1 MKSRYALGSL
11 ILLLALLATLTGC
24 SKREDARAG
33 QEEGAAVAGPEAAG
47 QSVPPLIAQ
56 FLDRRVR
63 MRNVTA
69 GGEIRAFFAS
79 WEEALRRRPREPMD
93 LHFEVDVDGTFP
105 RDHAWE
111 NPTSRGILEEV
122 CQECDLVWTM
132 ASPNTI
138 RISKKPR
145 P

>member
-1 MKSRYALGSL
+1 MKSRYALGRF
-11 ILLLALLATLTGC
+11 ILLLVLLTALAGC

-33 QEEGAAVAGPEAAG
+33 QEEGGAAAAMG
-47 QSVPPLIAQ
+47 QSVSPLIGQ

-69 GGEIRAFFAS
+69 GDEIRAFFTS
-79 WEEALRRRPREPMD
+79 WEEALRRRPREPID

-122 CQECDLVWTM
+122 CQECDLVWTI

-138 RISKKPR
+138 RISKRSK
-145 P
+145 